1 MSVEVLGI
9 SVLWLFLFG
18 YVIVASIDFGAG
30 FFNAFTIITR
40 KNHIVN
46 GVIQRYLS
54 PVWEITNVF
63 LIFFFVGMIGFFPK
77 TAYYFGTVLLIPIS
91 ISIILL
97 VLRGSYYA
105 FGTYGSKGHIG
116 YTLMYGV
123 TGVLI
128 PASLSTALIV
138 SQGGF
143 IIDTSSGGITLDAW
157 ALFTS
162 PFAWSIVVLSLV
174 SVLFISSSFLA
185 YYSSVAEDREA
196 LSLFRKYTWFW
207 SIPAMGTAVGI
218 IIEMRW
224 HNISHYEGLLSL
236 WWVFLL
242 SAICFFFSLWM
253 LKKSRYG
260 WSFIMIVLQFA
271 FAFYGYGVSRYPYLL
286 YPNLTIYDGFTNQ
299 TMAYALVV
307 VFILGLFLLIPSLYL
322 VFKLFIMNKPYIKK
336 GGDSDHA

>member
-18 YVIVASIDFGAG
+18 YVIIASIDFGAG
-30 FFNAFTIITR
+30 FFNAFTIVTR

-46 GVIQRYLS
+46 SVIQRYLS

-77 TAYYFGTVLLIPIS
+77 TAYYYGTVLLIPIS

-105 FGTYGSKGHIG
+105 FGTYGSKGKVHIG

-123 TGVLI
+123 TGILI
-128 PASLSTALIV
+128 PASLSTAFIV

-143 IIDTSSGGITLDAW
+143 IIETASGGILLDYW

-185 YYSSVAEDREA
+185 YYSSVAEDNKA
-196 LSLFRKYTWFW
+196 LALFRRYTLFW
-207 SIPAMGTAVGI
+207 SFPAILTAMGI

-224 HNISHYEGLLSL
+224 HNESHFEGILSL
-236 WWVFLL
+236 WWVFALSTVCFLL
-242 SAICFFFSLWM
+242 SLGLLI
-253 LKKSRYG
+253 KRRYG
-260 WSFIMIVLQFA
+260 WSFIFIVLQFA
-271 FAFYGYGVSRYPYLL
+271 FAFYAYGLSRYPYLL
-286 YPNLTIYDGFTNQ
+286 YPYLTIHDGFTNK
-299 TMAYALVV
+299 TMAYSLVV
-307 VFILGLFLLIPSLYL
+307 VFILGLLLLIPSLYL

-336 GGDSDHA
+336 GGGYE